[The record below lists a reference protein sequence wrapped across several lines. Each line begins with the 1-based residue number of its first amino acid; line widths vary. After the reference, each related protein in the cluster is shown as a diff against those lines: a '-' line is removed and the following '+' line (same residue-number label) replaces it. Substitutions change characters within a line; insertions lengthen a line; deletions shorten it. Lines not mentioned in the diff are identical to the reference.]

1 VQNSEPIWL
10 IIFFLKS
17 DSKKRGMNQTPP
29 MFDTMNLLLVGEEK
43 IVQVSSFA
51 SKQKNESVN

>member
-1 VQNSEPIWL
+1 
-10 IIFFLKS
+10 
-17 DSKKRGMNQTPP
+17 MNQTPP